1 MTSDGSVTR
10 WLDPLRAGDPA
21 AVQQLWERYF
31 HRLVGLSRAKLQN
44 APRRAADEEDVAL
57 SAFDSFCRKA
67 GQGRFPDLLDRESL
81 WRLLMVITARKAA
94 HLKRAETR
102 KKRGGGA
109 APVTDS
115 DRDRDDDSSLEQL
128 LSAEPSPETA
138 AEMAEEYRRLLQNL
152 NDPELEAVAV
162 ARMEGYSVDEMAR
175 KFDYA
180 PRSIK
185 RKLQAIRN
193 IWNGEPSDESD

>member
-1 MTSDGSVTR
+1 
-10 WLDPLRAGDPA
+10 
-21 AVQQLWERYF
+21 
-31 HRLVGLSRAKLQN
+31 
-44 APRRAADEEDVAL
+44 
-57 SAFDSFCRKA
+57 
-67 GQGRFPDLLDRESL
+67 L

-109 APVTDS
+109 APGTDS

-128 LSAEPSPETA
+128 LSAEPSPQTA
-138 AEMAEEYRRLLQNL
+138 AGMAEEYQRRPQELKDQ
-152 NDPELEAVAV
+152 ELEAVAV
-162 ARMEGYSVDEMAR
+162 ARMEGYSVDDMAR
-175 KFDYA
+175 KFGCA